1 MKNLINLKLIPN
13 FIIIN
18 NLLLV
23 FLRVC
28 RFITDFLGISLF
40 VIIIISILNDQAVEL
55 DLKFGKFELSF
66 LNDLPISQI
75 IMITFIIFFIKFLI
89 SLLLT
94 FSDLKIRFKIF
105 IFTQK
110 LALIKFYFNELKDL
124 ILKDNSKIYRS
135 LTTEVKF
142 TSFYITSIFSALTNS
157 LILITSFVVIFFLI
171 GSYAFLILLFFIFT
185 LGLYL
190 LFFSKKMSNYGNDRL
205 KFNLQFYKFF
215 HNTLEFLKEIKFFK
229 KSNNII
235 GHLSHIKKKEWQ
247 VSYFS
252 NFIELSTPI
261 FIEIIVISITLLII
275 YFNDVYFL
283 RGNSEI
289 IFLIVLMIRTVP
301 YLKELQSNLN
311 LMNLYKPSF
320 DSFSHNY
327 IKKKNTYQKQNKISL
342 NSIRLKTKVNDRLIN
357 LQINKNEKV
366 FIYNKDYNIL
376 YKLML
381 NLTAINSGNKS
392 YLYLNNKLFKKNDL
406 ANSIGKIGYSDEN
419 TMIFEL
425 TLIQNITLSLNDLDS
440 KRLKKVNMICE
451 LLNIKKLN
459 KNKVLIDKS
468 ITKNIKIKIGIA
480 RALYHVNELIIFN
493 NSFKD
498 SILENKTKEKILDYL
513 KNKFVIVLSDEK
525 NKFIKFNEK
534 LIN

>member
-28 RFITDFLGISLF
+28 RFITDLLGISLF
-40 VIIIISILNDQAVEL
+40 VIIIISILNDQTVEL
-55 DLKFGKFELSF
+55 DLKFGKFELLF
-66 LNDLPISQI
+66 LNDLSISQI
-75 IMITFIIFFIKFLI
+75 TIITFIIFFIKFLI
-89 SLLLT
+89 SLILT
-94 FSDLKIRFKIF
+94 FSDLKIRFRIF

-110 LALIKFYFNELKDL
+110 LALIKFYFQELKDL
-124 ILKDNSKIYRS
+124 ISKDNSKIYRS

-157 LILITSFVVIFFLI
+157 LILTTSFIVIFFLI
-171 GSYAFLILLFFIFT
+171 GSYAFLILLFFIIT
-185 LGLYL
+185 LGVYI
-190 LFFSKKMSNYGNDRL
+190 LFFSKKMTNYGNDRL

-215 HNTLEFLKEIKFFK
+215 HDTLKSLKEIKFFK

-235 GHLSHIKKKEWQ
+235 AYLSQIKKREWQ
-247 VSYFS
+247 VGYFS

-261 FIEIIVISITLLII
+261 LIEIIVISITLLII
-275 YFNDVYFL
+275 YFNNAYFL

-301 YLKELQSNLN
+301 NLKELQSNLN
-311 LMNLYKPSF
+311 LVNLYKPSF

-327 IKKKNTYQKQNKISL
+327 VKKNTEQKQNKISL
-342 NSIRLKTKVNDRLIN
+342 NTIKLKTKLNGMPLN
-357 LQINKNEKV
+357 LQINKNEKI
-366 FIYNKDYNIL
+366 FIYNEDYNSL

-381 NLTAINSGNKS
+381 NLVGVNYGSSS
-392 YLYLNNKLFKKNDL
+392 YLYLNNKLFKKNNL
-406 ANSIGKIGYSDEN
+406 ANTIGKIGYSDEN
-419 TMIFEL
+419 TMIFKL
-425 TLIQNITLSLNDLDS
+425 NLIQNITLSLNDLDP
-440 KRLKKVNMICE
+440 KRLKKVNIICE

-459 KNKVLIDKS
+459 KKKVLNEKS
-468 ITKNIKIKIGIA
+468 ITKKIKIKIGIA
-480 RALYHVNELIIFN
+480 RALYNVNELMIFN

-498 SILENKTKEKILDYL
+498 SFLDNKTKEKILNYL
-513 KNKFVIVLSDEK
+513 KNKFVVVFSNEK
-525 NKFIKFNEK
+525 NNFIKFNK
-534 LIN
+534 KIIN